1 MLSAGDKPQDV
12 VRRTRAFLGL
22 SQARFGLILGCSQGV
37 VSKYEKGTV
46 MPSAEALMQCLH
58 ILQGYAQGS
67 EGHALDPWD
76 AVRQAMA
83 QLSIALAIAQR
94 ESR

>member
-1 MLSAGDKPQDV
+1 MLTAGDRPQDV
-12 VRRTRAFLGL
+12 VRRARACLGL
-22 SQARFGLILGCSQGV
+22 SQAAFGSILGCSQGV

-46 MPSAEALMQCLH
+46 MPSADSLMQCLH
-58 ILQGYAQGS
+58 ILHGHAQGAIS
-67 EGHALDPWD
+67 HPGDPWE

>member
-1 MLSAGDKPQDV
+1 
-12 VRRTRAFLGL
+12 
-22 SQARFGLILGCSQGV
+22 
-37 VSKYEKGTV
+37 

-58 ILQGYAQGS
+58 ILQGYAQES

>member
-1 MLSAGDKPQDV
+1 
-12 VRRTRAFLGL
+12 
-22 SQARFGLILGCSQGV
+22 
-37 VSKYEKGTV
+37 
-46 MPSAEALMQCLH
+46 MPSADSLMQCLH
-58 ILQGYAQGS
+58 ILHGHAQGAIS
-67 EGHALDPWD
+67 HPGDPWE